1 MFWVMEYGAE
11 IGTLKNIFRE
21 KGHAVYFV
29 QKVIRDSGSAYVQI
43 KPYHWY
49 CKEKN
54 EYIEILPA

>member
-11 IGTLKNIFRE
+11 IGTLKNLFRE
-21 KGHAVYFV
+21 EGQAVFFV
-29 QKVIRDSGSAYVQI
+29 HRVIKESSSVYRQI

-54 EYIEILPA
+54 EHIKIAPA